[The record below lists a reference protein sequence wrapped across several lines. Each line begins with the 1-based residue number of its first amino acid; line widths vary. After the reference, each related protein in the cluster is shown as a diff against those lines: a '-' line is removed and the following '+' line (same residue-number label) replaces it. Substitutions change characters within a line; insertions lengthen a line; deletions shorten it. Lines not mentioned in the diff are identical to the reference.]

1 MKRLVISL
9 ILLVI
14 TTMAGMAQVQSL
26 FEKYSGKSGVT
37 TVYVS
42 PQMLKMLSTIP
53 VNGHNVK
60 TSDIESVRVLT
71 TSNSD
76 IINQINA
83 ELKAIAKK
91 EGYEIMVSAN
101 EGSEKT
107 DIYSK
112 TLSNGSS
119 NFIVANFNSSELNL
133 VFVAGVKSL
142 ESLMNIAKM

>member
-1 MKRLVISL
+1 
-9 ILLVI
+9 
-14 TTMAGMAQVQSL
+14 
-26 FEKYSGKSGVT
+26 
-37 TVYVS
+37 
-42 PQMLKMLSTIP
+42 
-53 VNGHNVK
+53 
-60 TSDIESVRVLT
+60 
-71 TSNSD
+71 
-76 IINQINA
+76 
-83 ELKAIAKK
+83 
-91 EGYEIMVSAN
+91 MVSAN